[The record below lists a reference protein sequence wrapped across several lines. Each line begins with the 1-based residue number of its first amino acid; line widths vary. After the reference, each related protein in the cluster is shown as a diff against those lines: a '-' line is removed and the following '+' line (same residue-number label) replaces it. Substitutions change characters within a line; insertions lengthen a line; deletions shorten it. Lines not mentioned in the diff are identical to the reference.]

1 MYYKVA
7 PSVLAA
13 DFAELG
19 SQLRAVSEA
28 GAEWIHLDVMDGAF
42 VPSISFG
49 MPVIKSI
56 RRVTD
61 RVFDVHMMVEEPG
74 RYVEDVKK
82 AGADVITVHAEACK
96 HLDRVISQIK
106 EAGCRAGVA
115 LNPATPV
122 SVLEHILD
130 QVDMVLIMTVN
141 PGFGGQKF
149 IPYTIEKVKAVRRLC
164 DERGLTTDIQVDGGI
179 SAANVREVLEAGAN
193 IFVAGTSTG
202 VDRFCINN
210 PSAAK
215 ETANFRRSGFA
226 TDHICKTS
234 QWKAGETISGPV
246 TVQRVT
252 CRTRGVKTS
261 TGRGAKG
268 SRGIDSFV
276 FYGLETLGTTDRRRR
291 EIVTARGRIAGCRNK
306 SGFIGFLRLR
316 GVETS

>member
-1 MYYKVA
+1 MYILA
-7 PSVLAA
+7 PSILAA
-13 DFAELG
+13 DFG
-19 SQLRAVSEA
+19 NLRKEIQTVSEA
-28 GAEWIHLDVMDGAF
+28 GAQYIHIDVMDGMF

-49 MPVIKSI
+49 MPVIQSV
-56 RRVTD
+56 RSCTD
-61 RVFDVHMMVEEPG
+61 KVFDVHMMVEEPG

-193 IFVAGTSTG
+193 IFVAG
-202 VDRFCINN
+202 
-210 PSAAK
+210 SAV
-215 ETANFRRSGFA
+215 FG
-226 TDHICKTS
+226 TDP
-234 QWKAGETISGPV
+234 AA
-246 TVQRVT
+246 
-252 CRTRGVKTS
+252 RTREMV
-261 TGRGAKG
+261 
-268 SRGIDSFV
+268 
-276 FYGLETLGTTDRRRR
+276 
-291 EIVTARGRIAGCRNK
+291 EIFK
-306 SGFIGFLRLR
+306 
-316 GVETS
+316 EYEK

>member
-74 RYVEDVKK
+74 RYVEDIKK
-82 AGADVITVHAEACK
+82 AGADVITVHVEACK

-106 EAGCRAGVA
+106 EAGCLAGVA

-122 SVLEHILD
+122 SVLEHVLD
-130 QVDMVLIMTVN
+130 QVDMVLIMSVN

-164 DERGLTTDIQVDGGI
+164 DERGLKTDIQVDGGI

-193 IFVAGTSTG
+193 IFVAG
-202 VDRFCINN
+202 
-210 PSAAK
+210 SAV
-215 ETANFRRSGFA
+215 FG
-226 TDHICKTS
+226 TDP
-234 QWKAGETISGPV
+234 AA
-246 TVQRVT
+246 
-252 CRTRGVKTS
+252 RTREMV
-261 TGRGAKG
+261 
-268 SRGIDSFV
+268 
-276 FYGLETLGTTDRRRR
+276 
-291 EIVTARGRIAGCRNK
+291 EIFK
-306 SGFIGFLRLR
+306 
-316 GVETS
+316 EYEK

>member
-96 HLDRVISQIK
+96 HLDRVIYVIDRSEYQSADSLIRNS
-106 EAGCRAGVA
+106 AVVA
-115 LNPATPV
+115 CKYSDSAEGKQGNP
-122 SVLEHILD
+122 
-130 QVDMVLIMTVN
+130 
-141 PGFGGQKF
+141 
-149 IPYTIEKVKAVRRLC
+149 
-164 DERGLTTDIQVDGGI
+164 
-179 SAANVREVLEAGAN
+179 
-193 IFVAGTSTG
+193 
-202 VDRFCINN
+202 
-210 PSAAK
+210 
-215 ETANFRRSGFA
+215 
-226 TDHICKTS
+226 
-234 QWKAGETISGPV
+234 
-246 TVQRVT
+246 
-252 CRTRGVKTS
+252 
-261 TGRGAKG
+261 
-268 SRGIDSFV
+268 
-276 FYGLETLGTTDRRRR
+276 
-291 EIVTARGRIAGCRNK
+291 
-306 SGFIGFLRLR
+306 
-316 GVETS
+316 